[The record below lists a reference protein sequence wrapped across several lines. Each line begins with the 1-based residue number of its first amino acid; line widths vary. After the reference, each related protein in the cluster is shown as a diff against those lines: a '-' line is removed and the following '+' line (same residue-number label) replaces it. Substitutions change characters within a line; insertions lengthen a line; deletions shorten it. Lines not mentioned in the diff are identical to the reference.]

1 MDDKSRIA
9 ELEKALQDAQK
20 RNKNLEERLNRQKTM
35 VKEARA
41 ELKKKELMSKMFSER
56 GTEVISTVFPDID
69 ITKLP

>member
-9 ELEKALQDAQK
+9 ELEKALQEAQK

>member
-9 ELEKALQDAQK
+9 ELEKALKDAQK

-41 ELKKKELMSKMFSER
+41 ELKKKS
-56 GTEVISTVFPDID
+56 
-69 ITKLP
+69 

>member
-41 ELKKKELMSKMFSER
+41 ELKKNELMSKMFSER

>member
-9 ELEKALQDAQK
+9 ELEKALKDAQK

-56 GTEVISTVFPDID
+56 GTEIISTVFPDID